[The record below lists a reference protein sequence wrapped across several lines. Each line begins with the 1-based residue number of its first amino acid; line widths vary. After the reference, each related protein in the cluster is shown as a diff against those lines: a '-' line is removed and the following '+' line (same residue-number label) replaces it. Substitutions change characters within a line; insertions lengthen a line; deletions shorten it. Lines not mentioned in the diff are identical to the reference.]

1 LINTKIKPLINSK
14 IASISEEE
22 NSKTSYEWK
31 IPKENSAK
39 ARNGIVFYIKWKE
52 GSLENLTWHN
62 KGDYFATLT
71 KNAQGKSQ
79 VFIHSLSKL
88 IHQTPFSK
96 IKGTI
101 NSISF
106 HPKKPYFLVATNSN
120 IFIYNLQKQE
130 MVRKFVSN
138 LNTITHI
145 SIHKNGDDIIAG
157 SKDGKVAWFQ
167 LELSEKPYKIMD
179 YHGDKIKIVGFHN
192 HYPLFLSCSRNGKIL
207 VYHSTIY
214 DDLVQDPIIVPL
226 KVLKPVGSP
235 NNIFTFSCFHPK
247 HPWIFTSGEDNLIRL
262 WT

>member
-1 LINTKIKPLINSK
+1 
-14 IASISEEE
+14 
-22 NSKTSYEWK
+22 
-31 IPKENSAK
+31 
-39 ARNGIVFYIKWKE
+39 
-52 GSLENLTWHN
+52 
-62 KGDYFATLT
+62 
-71 KNAQGKSQ
+71 
-79 VFIHSLSKL
+79 
-88 IHQTPFSK
+88 
-96 IKGTI
+96 
-101 NSISF
+101 
-106 HPKKPYFLVATNSN
+106 
-120 IFIYNLQKQE
+120 

-226 KVLKPVGSP
+226 KVLKPVGSA
-235 NNIFTFSCFHPK
+235 NSNFTFSCFHPK